1 MEELLEVELLK
12 VANKEKTVQVLGER
26 TVSGL
31 SVQLEL
37 IPFDSMCLYVVNFS
51 VFSIVQS
58 CLFYHCQGFETGN
71 RGSKRRNRKCP
82 A

>member
-37 IPFDSMCLYVVNFS
+37 IPFDSMCLYVAFLCQLQCVFHCPILS
-51 VFSIVQS
+51 VLSLS
-58 CLFYHCQGFETGN
+58 RL
-71 RGSKRRNRKCP
+71 
-82 A
+82 